1 MTLSDKV
8 AETRDVMA
16 FALNT
21 LNVLE
26 NRDGITV
33 FGTSLRNNCVMIYV
47 GNEKSRGS
55 ILVGSVSRSTVAKSM
70 RAHGAS
76 VQNTYIDSPDDNI
89 VTASAIV
96 DQLEQDM
103 EAVSRFQLSC
113 TLQHQL
119 VRAN

>member
-1 MTLSDKV
+1 MTLYGKV

-26 NRDGITV
+26 TRDGITV
-33 FGTSLRNNCVMIYV
+33 FGTSLSNSYVTIYV

-55 ILVGSVSRSTVAKSM
+55 ILVGSVSRSTFAKS
-70 RAHGAS
+70 RSAHGAW
-76 VQNTYIDSPDDNI
+76 VQNTYIDSPDGNT

-103 EAVSRFQLSC
+103 EEVSTDMC
-113 TLQHQL
+113 
-119 VRAN
+119 AEADE

>member
-103 EAVSRFQLSC
+103 EAVSTDMC
-113 TLQHQL
+113 
-119 VRAN
+119 AEADE